1 MPVLDE
7 EENRPPE
14 PEREKTILEAH
25 IEKQSAKAA
34 ESGAVAFAVA
44 GYAVCSAT
52 MLVCNKVAVHVL
64 PVPSLVLFA
73 QLLSAAVSVWLVGAA
88 GLITVD
94 ALEWGKVKAF
104 APVALAFLGV
114 IFANIKTLQY
124 ANVETF
130 IIFRASTPLLISI
143 ADYCFLGRQ
152 MPDCRSW
159 LALGGL
165 LLGAAGYVYTDSSV
179 EVDGGSAPLSLL
191 SLRSRVEKEGAW
203 PVVHSGRCC
212 LCGMGDPRRCARACT
227 HPSTLRIQRERE
239 RELPR
244 PRGSEPNGVTR
255 RCGPLSCTSPAG
267 VGLLLGVRLVL
278 HVLLRPGWSAR
289 CAVGGRVGVRYPRLV
304 PSHPTPP
311 CHTPLLLLPR
321 PTVAPVRRCTSSWR
335 LTR

>member
-179 EVDGGSAPLSLL
+179 EVGGGSAPLSLL

-212 LCGMGDPRRCARACT
+212 LCGMGDPRRCARACA
-227 HPSTLRIQRERE
+227 HPSTLRIPRERE
-239 RELPR
+239 RER
-244 PRGSEPNGVTR
+244 ESCRGHE
-255 RCGPLSCTSPAG
+255 A
-267 VGLLLGVRLVL
+267 
-278 HVLLRPGWSAR
+278 
-289 CAVGGRVGVRYPRLV
+289 
-304 PSHPTPP
+304 PS
-311 CHTPLLLLPR
+311 R
-321 PTVAPVRRCTSSWR
+321 MA
-335 LTR
+335 

>member
-255 RCGPLSCTSPAG
+255 RCGPLSCTSAQVSGYFWVFVWYFMFCFDQVG
-267 VGLLLGVRLVL
+267 VLGVLWGAESACAT
-278 HVLLRPGWSAR
+278 HASCLLTPRPPA
-289 CAVGGRVGVRYPRLV
+289 
-304 PSHPTPP
+304 TPP
-311 CHTPLLLLPR
+311 CSSCLAPPLLLCAG
-321 PTVAPVRRCTSSWR
+321 VHQAGG
-335 LTR
+335 